1 MRAMTRGLVGV
12 TLLSVG
18 VLACGDDDAAR
29 IESLEDEL
37 ATLTAERDDLASQV
51 SDREARHA
59 ASLATVEGI
68 EAILADP
75 ESFGTTETEIAA
87 ALDAYATE
95 DAVMDDTVFGAADYR
110 TAWYNTMFGGAI
122 DADIDVYHHW
132 LTEDGSQGGSLWV
145 WYGTNAA
152 GNPFEL
158 AGISLNEYDEDGRL
172 AYELVTYPY
181 PDEYVD
187 EAVFGAGT
195 PLLISAATE
204 PVPQITPFSFA
215 DDELCEWI
223 TEQEIV
229 EIVSAVYDW
238 DGGATQVEPYE
249 FACRWE
255 LTGDEEVPPLVGIAE
270 SDRSDAPI
278 RQWAD
283 EPSFSIGRD
292 VVVGHPD
299 MTEGAGFVL
308 GAFGDFAVGVP
319 EDGRFVQLFVMMPE
333 DTIVDDW
340 VTDTIRLGDLV
351 LSELGWIA

>member
-18 VLACGDDDAAR
+18 VLGCVDDEAAR
-29 IESLEDEL
+29 IESLEEEL
-37 ATLTAERDDLASQV
+37 ATVTAERDELAAQV

-59 ASLATVEGI
+59 ASLATIEGV

-75 ESFGTTETEIAA
+75 DAFGTEDEVVDALAA
-87 ALDAYATE
+87 FAADGT
-95 DAVMDDTVFGAADYR
+95 VMDDTVFGAADYR
-110 TAWYNTMFGGAI
+110 TAWRNTLFGGAI

-132 LTEDGSQGGSLWV
+132 LSEDGSQGGSLWV
-145 WYGTNAA
+145 WHGTNAA

-172 AYELVTYPY
+172 TYELVTYPY
-181 PDEYVD
+181 PDEYV
-187 EAVFGAGT
+187 EAAVVGKGT
-195 PLLISAATE
+195 VSVTSAAMATTPE
-204 PVPQITPFSFA
+204 RPFSFA
-215 DDELCEWI
+215 DDDLCEWI
-223 TEQEIV
+223 TEV
-229 EIVSAVYDW
+229 EIAEMVSAVYGW
-238 DGGATQVEPYE
+238 DGAATQVEPYE

-283 EPSFSIGRD
+283 DPSFSIGRD

-340 VTDTIRLGDLV
+340 MTDTIRLGDLV
-351 LSELGWIA
+351 LRELGWIA

>member
-29 IESLEDEL
+29 IESLEQDL
-37 ATLTAERDDLASQV
+37 ATVTAERDGLAAQI

-59 ASLATVEGI
+59 ASLATIEGV

-75 ESFGTTETEIAA
+75 DAFGTENEVADALA
-87 ALDAYATE
+87 ALAVE
-95 DAVMDDTVFGAADYR
+95 DAVMDDTVFGAVGYR
-110 TAWYNTMFGGAI
+110 TAWYNTLFSGAI

-132 LTEDGSQGGSLWV
+132 LSEDGSQGGSLWV
-145 WYGTNAA
+145 WHGTNAA

-172 AYELVTYPY
+172 TYELVTYPY
-181 PDEYVD
+181 PDEYV
-187 EAVFGAGT
+187 EAAVMGEGT
-195 PLLISAATE
+195 ASVASAAMATTPE
-204 PVPQITPFSFA
+204 RPFSFA
-215 DDELCEWI
+215 DDDLCEWI
-223 TEQEIV
+223 TEEEIA
-229 EIVSAVYDW
+229 EMVSAVYGW
-238 DGGATQVEPYE
+238 DGAATQVEPYE

-283 EPSFSIGRD
+283 DPSFSIGGD

-333 DTIVDDW
+333 GLDDW
-340 VTDTIRLGDLV
+340 MTDTIRLGDLV
-351 LSELGWIA
+351 LRELGWIA

>member
-18 VLACGDDDAAR
+18 VLGCGDDEAAR
-29 IESLEDEL
+29 IESLEEEL
-37 ATLTAERDDLASQV
+37 ATVTAERDELAAQV

-59 ASLATVEGI
+59 ASLATIEGV

-75 ESFGTTETEIAA
+75 DAFGTEDEVVDALAA
-87 ALDAYATE
+87 FAADGT
-95 DAVMDDTVFGAADYR
+95 VMDDTVFGAADYR
-110 TAWYNTMFGGAI
+110 TAWRNTLFGGAI

-132 LTEDGSQGGSLWV
+132 LSEDGSQGGSLWV
-145 WYGTNAA
+145 WHGTNAA

-172 AYELVTYPY
+172 TYELVTYPY
-181 PDEYVD
+181 PDEYV
-187 EAVFGAGT
+187 EAAVVGKGT
-195 PLLISAATE
+195 VSVTSAAMATTPE
-204 PVPQITPFSFA
+204 RPFSFA
-215 DDELCEWI
+215 DDDLCEWI
-223 TEQEIV
+223 TEV
-229 EIVSAVYDW
+229 EIAEMVSAVYGW
-238 DGGATQVEPYE
+238 DGAATQVEPYE

-283 EPSFSIGRD
+283 DPSFSIGRD

-340 VTDTIRLGDLV
+340 MTDTIRLGDLV
-351 LSELGWIA
+351 LRELGWIA

>member
-18 VLACGDDDAAR
+18 VLGCGDDEAAR
-29 IESLEDEL
+29 IESLEEEL
-37 ATLTAERDDLASQV
+37 ATVTAERDELAAQV

-59 ASLATVEGI
+59 ASLATIEGV

-75 ESFGTTETEIAA
+75 DAFGTEDEVVDALAA
-87 ALDAYATE
+87 FAADGT
-95 DAVMDDTVFGAADYR
+95 VMDDTVFGAADYR
-110 TAWYNTMFGGAI
+110 TAWRNTLFGGAI

-132 LTEDGSQGGSLWV
+132 LSEDGSQGGSLWV
-145 WYGTNAA
+145 WHGTNAA

-172 AYELVTYPY
+172 TYELVTYPY
-181 PDEYVD
+181 PDEYV
-187 EAVFGAGT
+187 EAAVVGKGT
-195 PLLISAATE
+195 VSVTSAAMATTPE
-204 PVPQITPFSFA
+204 RPFSFA
-215 DDELCEWI
+215 DDDLCEWI
-223 TEQEIV
+223 TEV
-229 EIVSAVYDW
+229 EIAEMVSAVYGW
-238 DGGATQVEPYE
+238 DGAATQVEPYE

-283 EPSFSIGRD
+283 DPSFSIGRD

-319 EDGRFVQLFVMMPE
+319 EDGRFVQLFVTMPE

-340 VTDTIRLGDLV
+340 MTDTIRLGDLV
-351 LSELGWIA
+351 LRELGWIA